1 MVMDRGI
8 WNGYMVLANGHP
20 VDMILGHGC
29 IFSSCWKVRR
39 SHCPTKMRMAGLGL
53 ENKMRNGSE
62 CDKINLPSRMG
73 QDQYSL
79 TSSTCYLMKTICRPA
94 PGCYSERTSV

>member
-1 MVMDRGI
+1 MELSGWDWVPNRVRRICVVMNRDI
-8 WNGYMVLANGHP
+8 WNGYMVLANEHP

-39 SHCPTKMRMAGLGL
+39 SHCPTKMWIAGPGL
-53 ENKMRNGSE
+53 ENKMRNGGK

-73 QDQYSL
+73 
-79 TSSTCYLMKTICRPA
+79 
-94 PGCYSERTSV
+94 